1 MKKVLWAGILAVFSV
16 ISCIFL
22 MFYII
27 NISDKT
33 VDSIKSIQQDFSTSN
48 FKSAHKKAEKLND
61 YWEENQH
68 ILSIMVHHE
77 MLEEIEQCIALIKT
91 SIDISQE
98 PKNDNFWIES
108 NKATIYLEN
117 LREVEIPTL
126 GNIL

>member
-77 MLEEIEQCIALIKT
+77 MLEEIEQSITLIKT
-91 SIDISQE
+91 SIDISQD

>member
-16 ISCIFL
+16 IFCIFL

-77 MLEEIEQCIALIKT
+77 MLEEIEQSITLIKT
-91 SIDISQE
+91 SIDISQD

>member
-16 ISCIFL
+16 ISCIFF

-27 NISDKT
+27 NVSDKT

-48 FKSAHKKAEKLND
+48 FKSAHKKAEELND